1 MAKARRTVTMAA
13 TPARVWELL
22 ADPHHMPRWWPGVAR
37 MEDVREDRFTQVFV
51 TKKGRPVRVDFHL
64 LASEPPGT
72 DGSGSARRRWEQE
85 IAGTPFQRVLSE
97 SITEIVLE
105 PLAGEAGE
113 AGGEAGERLEPAR
126 TRITIEQRQ
135 RLRGYS
141 RTGGFLL
148 RRATGAKLD
157 EALEGLRRICR

>member
-1 MAKARRTVTMAA
+1 MAA